1 MKYKGKDEGLLIQ
14 DDEGNVYFLRPEI
27 LEATKVPEGDT
38 QFVAP
43 RSAAGVLGRIRVD
56 KPLDLAKLKD
66 SVQTS
71 TVMCPW

>member
-1 MKYKGKDEGLLIQ
+1 MQYKGKDEGLLIQ
-14 DDEGNVYFLRPEI
+14 DEDGNVYFLRPEI

-38 QFVAP
+38 QFVAS

-56 KPLDLAKLKD
+56 NALDPSKLKD
-66 SVQTS
+66 LVQVR